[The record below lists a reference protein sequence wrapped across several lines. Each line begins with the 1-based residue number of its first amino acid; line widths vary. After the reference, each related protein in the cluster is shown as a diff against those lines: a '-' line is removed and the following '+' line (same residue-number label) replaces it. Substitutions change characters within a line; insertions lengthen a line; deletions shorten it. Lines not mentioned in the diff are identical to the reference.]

1 MDFFEETVKVFLKP
15 IEDFLLDEKIS
26 EIMINGHD
34 TIYIEKKGKIQKT
47 KSKFDSDDELW
58 AAVRNI
64 SQFVGRTIDEQNPIL
79 DARLPD
85 GSRVHVVI
93 PPCSKKGIYFTI
105 RKFSKED
112 ISIKNII
119 EYGSLS
125 LQMAKFLN
133 LCTQIKKNIL
143 ISGGTSSGKTTLLNI
158 ISSFIPSNE
167 RIVVIED
174 SSELQLQQEHVLPLE
189 SKAPD
194 FEGKG
199 EVNLRDLVKASLRMR
214 PDRIVIGETRG
225 AEALDL
231 IQALNTGHAGSMTTI
246 HANSPKLSLSR
257 LETLALMSE
266 VDIPWRALRIQIA
279 SAIDIVVQI
288 ARLKD
293 GTRRLTAI
301 SEILELDENGNYIV
315 NDIFT
320 FQIKSVD
327 QKGNIKGIHAP
338 TGNLPTFIQEAKSQ
352 GYKIK
357 ESTFKKPSLK

>member
-1 MDFFEETVKVFLKP
+1 MSFFEETVKAFLQP
-15 IEDFLLDEKIS
+15 IAGYLADEKIS
-26 EIMINGHD
+26 EIMINGYD
-34 TIYIEKKGKIQKT
+34 TIYIEKKGKIKLTDT
-47 KSKFDSDDELW
+47 KFEAEEELW

-64 SQFVGRTIDEQNPIL
+64 SQFVGRTIDENNPIL

-105 RKFSKED
+105 RKFSKDD

-119 EYGSLS
+119 DYGSLT
-125 LQMAKFLN
+125 LEMAKFIN
-133 LCTQIKKNIL
+133 LCTQLKKNIL

-158 ISSFIPSNE
+158 ISSFIPSDE

-174 SSELQLQQEHVLPLE
+174 SSELQLQQKHVLPLE

-194 FEGKG
+194 FEGRG
-199 EVNLRDLVKASLRMR
+199 EVTLRDLVKASLRMR

-231 IQALNTGHAGSMTTI
+231 VQALNTGHSGSMTTI
-246 HANSPKLSLSR
+246 HANSPRLSLSR

-266 VDIPWRALRIQIA
+266 IDLPWRALRIQIA

-288 ARLKD
+288 SRLKD
-293 GTRRLTAI
+293 GSRRLIAI
-301 SEILELDENGNYIV
+301 SEVVDLDQNGNYIV

-320 FQIKSVD
+320 FNIRSVETD
-327 QKGNIKGIHAP
+327 GTIKGEHLP
-338 TGNLPTFIQEAKSQ
+338 TGQIPTFAKEAKAQ
-352 GYKIK
+352 GYKF
-357 ESTFKKPSLK
+357 SDSMFKKKAK